1 MGDLHPA
8 RLENGIVRTSPG
20 FPEGYKAIAEGGW
33 IGMAADTEFGGMGM
47 PMVLTSAV
55 NELLASACLSLSLNP
70 LMCQGQIE
78 AITAHASDALR
89 ALYLPKL
96 ISGEWSGTMNLTE
109 PQAGS
114 DVGALSSKAEA
125 NDDGS
130 FAITGQ
136 KIFIS
141 WGDHDCAGNIVHLV
155 LARLPDAPGGTKGI
169 SLFIVPK
176 FIPDASGKPGAANSL
191 RVVSLEH
198 KMGLHGSPTAVMS
211 YEGATG
217 WMVGAPGGGMAA
229 MFTMMNNARLGV
241 GIQGLSQAELAL
253 QKALAFAA
261 ERKQGRS
268 PIRGGTG
275 MILDHADVRRNL
287 MVMKSQTQVARAICL
302 DCAISLDLAHAQSDP
317 AMIAR
322 AAFLTPIAKAFGTD
336 TGAEVASLGIQV
348 HGGMGYI
355 EETGVAQIY
364 RDARITAIYEGTNGI
379 QAMDLVGRKLADGGA
394 AARALLDEIAQTAKN
409 APELAAAHQALVAA
423 TDWMLGAEM
432 NDRAAGAQPYLRA
445 FALVLGGHYL
455 LKGAAIDDSR
465 KPLADFHLRQPMAA
479 VAGLCAAAC
488 QGAAPLY
495 ADALGA

>member
-1 MGDLHPA
+1 
-8 RLENGIVRTSPG
+8 
-20 FPEGYKAIAEGGW
+20 
-33 IGMAADTEFGGMGM
+33 
-47 PMVLTSAV
+47 
-55 NELLASACLSLSLNP
+55 
-70 LMCQGQIE
+70 
-78 AITAHASDALR
+78 
-89 ALYLPKL
+89 
-96 ISGEWSGTMNLTE
+96 
-109 PQAGS
+109 
-114 DVGALSSKAEA
+114 
-125 NDDGS
+125 
-130 FAITGQ
+130 
-136 KIFIS
+136 
-141 WGDHDCAGNIVHLV
+141 
-155 LARLPDAPGGTKGI
+155 
-169 SLFIVPK
+169 
-176 FIPDASGKPGAANSL
+176 
-191 RVVSLEH
+191 
-198 KMGLHGSPTAVMS
+198 MGLHGSPTAVMS